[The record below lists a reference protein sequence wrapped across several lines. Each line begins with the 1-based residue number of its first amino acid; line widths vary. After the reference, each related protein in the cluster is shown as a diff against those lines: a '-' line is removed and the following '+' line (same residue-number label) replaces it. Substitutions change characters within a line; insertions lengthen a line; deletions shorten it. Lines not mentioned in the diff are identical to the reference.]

1 MKRVS
6 SAVMAKR
13 FSAYCD
19 TALNAPVVI
28 TKNGRDR
35 LVLLSVDEYNY
46 LIDLIEEHR
55 GRAEDSDVRL
65 RSLARV
71 DQSAT

>member
-6 SAVMAKR
+6 SAAMAKH

-19 TALNAPVVI
+19 SALNAPIVI

-35 LVLLSVDEYNY
+35 LVLLGVDEYNY
-46 LIDLIEEHR
+46 LIDLVEKN
-55 GRAEDSDVRL
+55 GGAE
-65 RSLARV
+65 ARQLLPKV
-71 DQSAT
+71 SSKE

>member
-46 LIDLIEEHR
+46 LIDLIEEQR
-55 GRAEDSDVRL
+55 GRAGDADVRL

-71 DQSAT
+71 DQSVT